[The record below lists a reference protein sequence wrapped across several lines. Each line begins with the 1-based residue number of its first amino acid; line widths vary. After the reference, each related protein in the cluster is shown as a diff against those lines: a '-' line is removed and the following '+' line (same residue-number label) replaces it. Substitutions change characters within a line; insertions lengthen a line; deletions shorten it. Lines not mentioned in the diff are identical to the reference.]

1 MSFFQRL
8 NYPMACTYYSIK
20 LTVLQ
25 MVTLFFIADV
35 QPTTVM
41 LVDLELKLVSFEA
54 TECNTGETQS
64 HS

>member
-1 MSFFQRL
+1 
-8 NYPMACTYYSIK
+8 MACAYYSSK

-25 MVTLFFIADV
+25 MVTLLFIADV
-35 QPTTVM
+35 QPTPVM
-41 LVDLELKLVSFEA
+41 LVDLEWKLVIFEA